1 MLILPWFFSFH
12 NSYIIPNYSTWIKSL
27 CNYSSVS
34 VQSLSSHWSCEREC
48 VKHWSSKGF
57 DFDFVFKCLD
67 CLSSPSYYVGSIY
80 LNFPSDIKYLSTPV
94 FNSHIHHD
102 HWLNLSY
109 RLQSLFSIRVY
120 LGGIVPSPGIRMG
133 YLVLSGKHGESSRIT
148 HNWDTPCNVTT
159 DFLHIW
165 RTSLRFNF
173 LDWLMKCILR
183 KYSE

>member
-1 MLILPWFFSFH
+1 M
-12 NSYIIPNYSTWIKSL
+12 
-27 CNYSSVS
+27 
-34 VQSLSSHWSCEREC
+34 
-48 VKHWSSKGF
+48 KHWSSKGF

-80 LNFPSDIKYLSTPV
+80 LNFPSNIKYLSTPV

-120 LGGIVPSPGIRMG
+120 LGGIVPSPGIRLG

-159 DFLHIW
+159 DFLHIFPVKHLKNKLVLY
-165 RTSLRFNF
+165 SLKCNF
-173 LDWLMKCILR
+173 LDWWSVSLESIQSRSWSYILFFWAGLN
-183 KYSE
+183 KD